1 MECFFCRS
9 LAGEESEWNHEERA
23 RYAALLKRCL
33 TP

>member
-23 RYAALLKRCL
+23 RATRRSSKGV
-33 TP
+33 